1 MLDLSLCISPI
12 NVDCRQTTICTKTIL
27 SVLEALINV
36 FLIQIFRYLF
46 GRNDDLL
53 CCLIVYFLYR
63 NSILLHNSLISHSLN
78 SPLIFLNR
86 HFNRNNCSLSIC
98 FFNYLKKLKIFFH
111 NCFFIFNKKKPEDF
125 TLAFNTYKSKIYPK
139 ACSVLE
145 MISS

>member
-1 MLDLSLCISPI
+1 MTLFLLLCKKRRLSIERISSPYNCEIKNLLCSARMLDLSLCISPI
-12 NVDCRQTTICTKTIL
+12 NVDCRQTTIYTKTIL

-46 GRNDDLL
+46 GRNDDLF

-86 HFNRNNCSLSIC
+86 HFNRNNGSLSIC
-98 FFNYLKKLKIFFH
+98 FFN
-111 NCFFIFNKKKPEDF
+111 
-125 TLAFNTYKSKIYPK
+125 
-139 ACSVLE
+139 
-145 MISS
+145 